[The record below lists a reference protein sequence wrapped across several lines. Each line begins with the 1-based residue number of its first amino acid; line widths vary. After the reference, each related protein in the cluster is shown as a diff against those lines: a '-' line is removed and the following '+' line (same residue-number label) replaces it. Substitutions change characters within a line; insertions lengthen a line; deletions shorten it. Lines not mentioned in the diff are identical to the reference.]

1 MPKKNNYIYHHLGLG
16 DHIICNGLVREICQ
30 KDENFYLF
38 VKSQNIENIKFMFR
52 DITNL
57 KMIEVTNDVEVLNY
71 IQKYPKPLIKIGHE
85 KLEFIKNFY
94 SCKWDE
100 AFYKQIDVD
109 FEKRWSSFYFE
120 RDNQME
126 DELYTLLNP
135 NNEEYCLIHNKDSQ
149 GVDRINYE
157 KIRENLKLIFLDK
170 IPNYL
175 LFHYVKLIENA
186 KEIHCIDS
194 SFKHLVD
201 SVETESE
208 LFYHKNY
215 IQRYSE
221 ANEHTHKK
229 NWIII

>member
-1 MPKKNNYIYHHLGLG
+1 MGLG

-30 KDENFYLF
+30 KKENFYLF
-38 VKSQNIENIKFMFR
+38 VKSHNAENVKFMFR

-57 KMIEVTNDVEVLNY
+57 KMIEVTNDKEVYSY
-71 IQKYPKPLIKIGHE
+71 IAKYPKPLIKIGHE
-85 KLEFIKNFY
+85 KLEFTKTFY

-100 AFYKQIDVD
+100 AFYRQMDVD

-120 RDNQME
+120 RDDE
-126 DELYTLLNP
+126 VEKELYNLLNP
-135 NNEEYCLIHNKDSQ
+135 DNEEYCLIHNKDSQ
-149 GVDRINYE
+149 GIDRIDYQ
-157 KIRENLKLIFLDK
+157 KIRKDLKLIFLDK

-175 LFHYVKLIENA
+175 LFHYTKLIEDA

-201 SVETESE
+201 SVETNSN

-215 IQRYSE
+215 NQRYSE